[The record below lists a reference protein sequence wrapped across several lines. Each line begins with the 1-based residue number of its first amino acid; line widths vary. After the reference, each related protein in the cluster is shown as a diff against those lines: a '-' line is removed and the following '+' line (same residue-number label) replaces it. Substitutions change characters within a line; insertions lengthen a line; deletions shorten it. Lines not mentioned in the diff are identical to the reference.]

1 MKMKS
6 AKLMTLMTAVAL
18 GVFSG
23 GNVMAA
29 GNGDFYMQPPADSG
43 WQKANT
49 EGAYASY
56 TNGSDYINVY
66 KYSVDDVKAEIARCD
81 DKYEACYQTI
91 YSEGNSLYMAV
102 GYAKDADDISE
113 VRKLIEDI
121 SYPGNPSSA
130 RQESDAVT
138 YGSTSKNALTA
149 RVRERHPLLQMQTEV
164 TRMGQVLQKKMQ
176 MFFLQL
182 L

>member
-56 TNGSDYINVY
+56 PNGSDYIIVY
-66 KYSVDDVKAEIARCD
+66 KYSVDDDKVEIARCD
-81 DKYEACYQTI
+81 DTYEACYQTI
-91 YSEGNSLYMAV
+91 YSEGKSLYM
-102 GYAKDADDISE
+102 GLD
-113 VRKLIEDI
+113 
-121 SYPGNPSSA
+121 
-130 RQESDAVT
+130 
-138 YGSTSKNALTA
+138 
-149 RVRERHPLLQMQTEV
+149 MQ
-164 TRMGQVLQKKMQ
+164 KMQ
-176 MFFLQL
+176 MISVK
-182 L
+182 

>member
-56 TNGSDYINVY
+56 TNGSDYINVLNIRWMMLRQ
-66 KYSVDDVKAEIARCD
+66 KLPDVMINMRHVIRQFILRET
-81 DKYEACYQTI
+81 ACI
-91 YSEGNSLYMAV
+91 WRL
-102 GYAKDADDISE
+102 D
-113 VRKLIEDI
+113 
-121 SYPGNPSSA
+121 
-130 RQESDAVT
+130 
-138 YGSTSKNALTA
+138 
-149 RVRERHPLLQMQTEV
+149 MQ
-164 TRMGQVLQKKMQ
+164 KMQ
-176 MFFLQL
+176 MISVK
-182 L
+182 

>member
-18 GVFSG
+18 GIFSG

-56 TNGSDYINVY
+56 TNGSDYIIVY
-66 KYSVDDVKAEIARCD
+66 KYSVDDDKVEIARCD
-81 DKYEACYQTI
+81 DTYEACYQTI
-91 YSEGNSLYMAV
+91 YSEGKSLYMAV

-113 VRKLIEDI
+113 KKTDRGHFPIREIRLLQGRKVMQLLMVLH
-121 SYPGNPSSA
+121 
-130 RQESDAVT
+130 RRMH
-138 YGSTSKNALTA
+138 LTA
-149 RVRERHPLLQMQTEV
+149 RVWERPLLQMQKEV
-164 TRMGQVLQKKMQ
+164 TRLGKFFRRKCRCS
-176 MFFLQL
+176 FLQL

>member
-18 GVFSG
+18 GIFSG

-56 TNGSDYINVY
+56 TNGSDYIIVY
-66 KYSVDDVKAEIARCD
+66 KYSVDDVKVEIARCD
-81 DKYEACYQTI
+81 DTYEACYQTI
-91 YSEGNSLYMAV
+91 YSEGKSLYMAV

-138 YGSTSKNALTA
+138 YDSTSKNASDSQSVGAVIL
-149 RVRERHPLLQMQTEV
+149 
-164 TRMGQVLQKKMQ
+164 
-176 MFFLQL
+176 FFRCRRK
-182 L
+182 

>member
-66 KYSVDDVKAEIARCD
+66 KYSAVSYTHLDVYKR
-81 DKYEACYQTI
+81 
-91 YSEGNSLYMAV
+91 
-102 GYAKDADDISE
+102 
-113 VRKLIEDI
+113 
-121 SYPGNPSSA
+121 
-130 RQESDAVT
+130 
-138 YGSTSKNALTA
+138 
-149 RVRERHPLLQMQTEV
+149 
-164 TRMGQVLQKKMQ
+164 QVLLPTLSLPLSPDHSHKE
-176 MFFLQL
+176 LSCL
-182 L
+182 LRPSPVYLALYG